1 MHVAFI
7 GLGSNLGNER
17 NGIFESP
24 KQQLLNAIQ
33 SIDNQTTIHL
43 ISTSYFY
50 QTEAI
55 GPGDQPDYIN
65 AAIKIKTSLS
75 ANQLL
80 LVLQNIENQ
89 QGRVRKER
97 WGART
102 LDLDIL
108 IFDQLIENSEQLTLP
123 HPRAHERAF
132 VLAPLKDLDANLII
146 PKRGNISNLL
156 ANCSMQGIVKLND

>member
-24 KQQLLNAIQ
+24 KKQLLNAIQ

-65 AAIKIKTSLS
+65 AAIKIETSLS

-80 LVLQNIENQ
+80 LALQSIENH

-108 IFDQLIENSEQLTLP
+108 VFDQLIENSEQLILP

-132 VLAPLKDLDANLII
+132 VLAPLTDLDANLVI
-146 PKRGNISNLL
+146 PNRGNISNLL

>member
-7 GLGSNLGNER
+7 GLGSNLGHER

-55 GPGDQPDYIN
+55 GPGDQPNYIN

-80 LVLQNIENQ
+80 LALQNIENQ

-108 IFDQLIENSEQLTLP
+108 VFDQLIENSEQLVLP

-132 VLAPLKDLDANLII
+132 VLAPLNDLDPNLVI
-146 PKRGNISNLL
+146 PKRGNISSLL
-156 ANCSMQGIVKLND
+156 ANCSMQGIVKLHD

>member
-17 NGIFESP
+17 NGIFECP

-55 GPGDQPDYIN
+55 GPWRSARLHQRCHQDQNKP
-65 AAIKIKTSLS
+65 
-75 ANQLL
+75 
-80 LVLQNIENQ
+80 
-89 QGRVRKER
+89 
-97 WGART
+97 
-102 LDLDIL
+102 
-108 IFDQLIENSEQLTLP
+108 
-123 HPRAHERAF
+123 
-132 VLAPLKDLDANLII
+132 
-146 PKRGNISNLL
+146 
-156 ANCSMQGIVKLND
+156 

>member
-1 MHVAFI
+1 MHLAFI

-24 KQQLLNAIQ
+24 KKQLLNAIQ

-43 ISTSYFY
+43 LRTSHFY
-50 QTEAI
+50 QTQAI

-65 AAIKIKTSLS
+65 AAIKIETSLS
-75 ANQLL
+75 AHQLL
-80 LVLQNIENQ
+80 LALQSIENQ

-108 IFDQLIENSEQLTLP
+108 IFDQLIENSEQLILP

-132 VLAPLKDLDANLII
+132 VLAPLNDLDPNLVI
-146 PKRGNISNLL
+146 PKRGNISSLL

>member
-1 MHVAFI
+1 MHLAFI

-24 KQQLLNAIQ
+24 KKQLLNAIQ

-43 ISTSYFY
+43 LRTSHFY
-50 QTEAI
+50 QTQAI

-65 AAIKIKTSLS
+65 AAIKIETSLS

-80 LVLQNIENQ
+80 LALQSIENH

-108 IFDQLIENSEQLTLP
+108 VFDQLIENSEQLILP